1 MLLTSFVV
9 LLPVLFV
16 MALGYWAGRRK
27 QFDADQLQGLNSVVL
42 DYALPAL
49 MFSGIARTS
58 RSEMLAE
65 VPFLIVISLSF
76 LGLFLL
82 VLLFSLYVGHNS
94 LGAAALQANLV
105 SFPSTAFLG
114 APIFHDLFG
123 QSGLV
128 SIIFSTVLALVTI
141 GPLTI
146 ILLEIHVQRAA
157 HDQSARVTELI
168 RKGLATSCK
177 KPLVWAPLSGA
188 ILSLLNVPTP
198 TEVDKMLGLI
208 GSATGGLALFLAGL
222 IIANYEVKLSGEVI
236 ANVLMKMVGQPL
248 LVAFLVSAVAVRQPM
263 GNEAILICA
272 IPTAVL
278 GPLLAPRYQVYEAE
292 SASTL
297 VLTTLAMIVTL
308 PLAIFLVGA

>member
-1 MLLTSFVV
+1 MLFNSFAV

-16 MALGYWAGRRK
+16 MTLGYWAGRRK
-27 QFDADQLQGLNSVVL
+27 QFSPDQLQGINSVVL

-49 MFSGIARTS
+49 MFTGIVRTS

-76 LGLFLL
+76 VGLFLV
-82 VLLFSLYVGHNS
+82 VLLFSLYVSHHS

-114 APIFHDLFG
+114 APIFHGLFG
-123 QSGLV
+123 ASGLV
-128 SIIFSTVLALVTI
+128 SVIFSTVLALVTI

-146 ILLEIHVQRAA
+146 VLLEIHAQRAA
-157 HDQSARVTELI
+157 RNQSAPVTELI
-168 RKGLATSCK
+168 RKGLIASCK

-198 TEVDKMLGLI
+198 TEVDNMLGLI
-208 GSATGGLALFLAGL
+208 GSATGGLSLFLAGL
-222 IIANYEVKLSGEVI
+222 IIANYRVKLNGEI
-236 ANVLMKMVGQPL
+236 IGNVVLKMVGQPV
-248 LVAFLVSAVAVRQPM
+248 LVALLVSAVAVAEPM

-278 GPLLAPRYQVYEAE
+278 GPLLAPRYQVYESE

-308 PLAIFLVGA
+308 PLTIFLTGG

>member
-1 MLLTSFVV
+1 MLFNSFAV

-16 MALGYWAGRRK
+16 MALGYWAGLRK
-27 QFDADQLQGLNSVVL
+27 KFDANQLQGINSVVL

-49 MFSGIARTS
+49 MFTGIARTS

-76 LGLFLL
+76 VGLFLL
-82 VLLFSLYVGHNS
+82 VLLFSLYFGHHS

-123 QSGLV
+123 ASGLV
-128 SIIFSTVLALVTI
+128 SVIFSTVLALVTI
-141 GPLTI
+141 VPLTI
-146 ILLEIHVQRAA
+146 VLLEIHAQRAA
-157 HDQSARVTELI
+157 RNQSAHVTELI
-168 RKGLATSCK
+168 RKGLVASCK

-188 ILSLLNVPTP
+188 ILALLNVPTP
-198 TEVDKMLGLI
+198 TAVDNMLGLI
-208 GSATGGLALFLAGL
+208 GSATGGLSLFLAGL
-222 IIANYEVKLSGEVI
+222 IIANYQVKLSGEI
-236 ANVLMKMVGQPL
+236 FGNVLLKMVGQPV
-248 LVAFLVSAVAVRQPM
+248 LVAALVSAVAVAEPM

-308 PLAIFLVGA
+308 PLAIFLTGG